1 MNQER
6 LKKLESISAR
16 IISEFFIEEL
26 REVESD
32 FWLINIAQVEI
43 SSDLSYL
50 DIHVSSFQN
59 QDILTKTLAKY
70 APEMNRKLHKK
81 LSLRKMPKIRFRYDE
96 SWEISSE
103 IIGTINNL

>member
-1 MNQER
+1 MNQEKI
-6 LKKLESISAR
+6 KKLENISR
-16 IISEFFIEEL
+16 WIIAEFFMEEL
-26 REVESD
+26 REVEAEFS
-32 FWLINIAQVEI
+32 LINIAKVEI

-50 DIHVSSFQN
+50 DIFVSSFKN
-59 QDILTKTLAKY
+59 QELLTKTLAKY

-103 IIGTINNL
+103 ILWTINNL

>member
-6 LKKLESISAR
+6 IKKLKSISQK

-26 REVESD
+26 RELESS
-32 FWLINIAQVEI
+32 FWLINIVKIEI

-50 DIHVSSFQN
+50 DIFVSAFN
-59 QDILTKTLAKY
+59 KKDILTKTLAKY
-70 APEMNRKLHKK
+70 APKINRELHKK
-81 LSLRKMPKIRFRYDE
+81 LSIRKIPKIRFKYDE

-103 IIGTINNL
+103 ILETINKL